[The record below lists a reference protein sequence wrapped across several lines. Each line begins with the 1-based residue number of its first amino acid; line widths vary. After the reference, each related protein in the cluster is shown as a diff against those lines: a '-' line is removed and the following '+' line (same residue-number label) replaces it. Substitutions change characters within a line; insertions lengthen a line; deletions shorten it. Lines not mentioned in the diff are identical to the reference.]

1 MNLRKFNGFACLA
14 LGLFAGLNVA
24 HAAAGDR
31 FAAVSVDLES
41 VPERYLSAY
50 NFFAD
55 GKNQVPNDGV
65 LPYTLNTPLYTDY
78 ANKHRFVWMPDGTAA
93 TYDPA
98 EAFDFPVGAVLIK
111 TFGYLHD
118 IRDPEKGERLIET
131 RLLIN
136 KPEGWVGFSYKW
148 NEEGTDAKLAVAGG
162 RVDVS
167 WIHYDGNTR
176 EVKGYIIPNMNECKQ
191 CHEKGGLMKP
201 IGPQARHLNRTF
213 DYEGGA
219 WNQLLKWQETGYLEG
234 APDPETAPR
243 MPVASDPETGS
254 LNARARAYLDINCAH
269 CHNPAGPAHMSGLD
283 LSFSQEDAG
292 KYGVFK
298 APIAAGRGS
307 GGHRFG
313 IEPKHPEKSI
323 LQHRMESVEGGVMMP
338 PLPKRMVHDEGV
350 ALIREWIAAMDA
362 RVTEDNRVEILE

>member
-1 MNLRKFNGFACLA
+1 MQYRISPYVAFLLIGAFVVLLGQPTFAEV
-14 LGLFAGLNVA
+14 NSTSVT
-24 HAAAGDR
+24 
-31 FAAVSVDLES
+31 VDLER

-55 GKNQVPNDGV
+55 PQQQVPNGGV
-65 LPYTLNTPLYTDY
+65 VPYTLNTPLYTDY
-78 ANKHRFVWMPDGTAA
+78 ANKHRFVWMPDGTQASYHP
-93 TYDPA
+93 T
-98 EAFDFPVGAVLIK
+98 EAFEFPVGAVLIK

-118 IRDPEKGERLIET
+118 IRDPQQGERLIET
-131 RLLIN
+131 RLLVH
-136 KPEGWVGFSYKW
+136 KPEGWVGFAYKW
-148 NEEGTDAKLAVAGG
+148 NDEGTDAKLAVAGG

-167 WIHYDGNTR
+167 WTHYDGNTR

-201 IGPQARHLNRTF
+201 IGPQARHLNRDF
-213 DYEGGA
+213 DYEDGA

-234 APDPETAPR
+234 APAPELAPR
-243 MPVASDPETGS
+243 MPDASDPDTGS

-269 CHNPAGPAHMSGLD
+269 CHNPEGPAHMSGLD

-350 ALIREWIAAMDA
+350 ALIREWITAMDA
-362 RVTEDNRVEILE
+362 RVTEGNRVEILE